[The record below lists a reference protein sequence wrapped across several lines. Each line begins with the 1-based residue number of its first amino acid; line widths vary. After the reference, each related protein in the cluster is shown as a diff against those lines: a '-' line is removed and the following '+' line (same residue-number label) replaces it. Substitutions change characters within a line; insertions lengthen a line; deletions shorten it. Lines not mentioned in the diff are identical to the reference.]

1 MKVSILQ
8 VDRCKPIL
16 GLDAFDHVPVH
27 QHLEREPV
35 QGPVQDSQI
44 QDWSKTTAFLGYDE
58 VRAVKPLPHLGWR
71 DRPEDSNLLVQDRS
85 ILGCH
90 RSLKNA
96 AELERSPGELNC
108 AAESNCAREPTRQAE
123 QRKPRFQT
131 PCKWLQRYNRRT
143 CGGAAKGSR
152 AGWSPSSHNSLS
164 PRGDWLEMW
173 GGTASPNRWQDGSW
187 VKVRRQ
193 RVVHCRPTDLKTQRK
208 RKLLFL

>member
-71 DRPEDSNLLVQDRS
+71 DQPGGQQ
-85 ILGCH
+85 
-90 RSLKNA
+90 
-96 AELERSPGELNC
+96 SP
-108 AAESNCAREPTRQAE
+108 CARQEHSGLPPKSRECSWTWEVAWWTELCSRVELRTWANETGWAAQTTLPDAVQVAPTVQSAY
-123 QRKPRFQT
+123 PRW
-131 PCKWLQRYNRRT
+131 CS
-143 CGGAAKGSR
+143 KG
-152 AGWSPSSHNSLS
+152 
-164 PRGDWLEMW
+164 E
-173 GGTASPNRWQDGSW
+173 
-187 VKVRRQ
+187 
-193 RVVHCRPTDLKTQRK
+193 
-208 RKLLFL
+208 

>member
-8 VDRCKPIL
+8 VDRCKPIP
-16 GLDAFDHVPVH
+16 GLYAFDHTPVR

-35 QGPVQDSQI
+35 QGPVQESQI

-71 DRPEDSNLLVQDRS
+71 DRLDCILCQEDRNLLAQDRS
-85 ILGCH
+85 VPSCH
-90 RSLKNA
+90 RSLENA
-96 AELERSPGELNC
+96 AELGRSPGELNRV
-108 AAESNCAREPTRQAE
+108 AESNCAREPTRRSG

-152 AGWSPSSHNSLS
+152 AGWY
-164 PRGDWLEMW
+164 
-173 GGTASPNRWQDGSW
+173 
-187 VKVRRQ
+187 RRQ
-193 RVVHCRPTDLKTQRK
+193 RVLQHPCGTPWVPKGTG
-208 RKLLFL
+208 